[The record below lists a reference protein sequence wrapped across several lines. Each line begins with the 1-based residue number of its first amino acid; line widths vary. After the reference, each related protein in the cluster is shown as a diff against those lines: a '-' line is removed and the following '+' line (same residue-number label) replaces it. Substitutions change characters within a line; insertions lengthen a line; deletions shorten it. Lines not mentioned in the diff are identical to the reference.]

1 MISGDVPE
9 SRSHS
14 LCWPN
19 KAVLRT
25 AQDIL
30 PLTKPFSLS
39 RGTRPVPKGFG
50 LPYCPCEEKG
60 PLAGCDNTHSMR
72 GFFVLLAAL
81 ALPGVSGC
89 GYHTLGS
96 AAHLPDTVH
105 TLAVPVFKN
114 KTQSYHTEIAM
125 TQAVIREFSDRTRLT
140 ITPEAGDGSRR
151 HRGWDHHLRI
161 GAALDL
167 PHRDHYS
174 VTRANHQRHLQLPGN
189 HQRQCTGDRPL
200 SGPDQHNNY
209 VFHEQFETT
218 ADVTSFI
225 EEDTPAVQRLSR
237 DFAQALVSD
246 ILESF

>member
-1 MISGDVPE
+1 
-9 SRSHS
+9 
-14 LCWPN
+14 
-19 KAVLRT
+19 
-25 AQDIL
+25 
-30 PLTKPFSLS
+30 
-39 RGTRPVPKGFG
+39 
-50 LPYCPCEEKG
+50 
-60 PLAGCDNTHSMR
+60 MR
-72 GFFVLLAAL
+72 GFFVLLVAL

-105 TLAVPVFKN
+105 TLAVPVFTN

-125 TQAVIREFSDRTRLT
+125 TQAVIREFTDRTRLT
-140 ITPEAGDGSRR
+140 ITPEAGDGADATVDGTIISESVQPLTYRTETTTVT
-151 HRGWDHHLRI
+151 GQTTSVTSSFLVTINVNVLVTD
-161 GAALDL
+161 
-167 PHRDHYS
+167 RDHRVLY
-174 VTRANHQRHLQLPGN
+174 
-189 HQRQCTGDRPL
+189 
-200 SGPDQHNNY
+200 QHNNY